1 MVDVLLDK
9 VKNFPWEEKV
19 KVPKKAELVIGG
31 EKIDLSAWL
40 LPTKQVGRVHQQEAI
55 FQPLYRRGLNSKV

>member
-1 MVDVLLDK
+1 MDK

-19 KVPKKAELVIGG
+19 KVLKKAELVIGG

-40 LPTKQVGRVHQQEAI
+40 LPTKQVGRYGHDKARQI
-55 FQPLYRRGLNSKV
+55 FITEEEDCFVLRNCL